1 MSTVLSLETVDVDLV
16 VLPLVM
22 EETTFDVDEP
32 SPIIKELTVAPDSTK
47 TCGNSML
54 FLLKG
59 DKISICSSGEPA

>member
-1 MSTVLSLETVDVDLV
+1 MLLLETEDVELV
-16 VLPLVM
+16 VLPLLVM

-32 SPIIKELTVAPDSTK
+32 SPTIKELPLAPDSTK

-59 DKISICSSGEPA
+59 DKISIGWSGEPA